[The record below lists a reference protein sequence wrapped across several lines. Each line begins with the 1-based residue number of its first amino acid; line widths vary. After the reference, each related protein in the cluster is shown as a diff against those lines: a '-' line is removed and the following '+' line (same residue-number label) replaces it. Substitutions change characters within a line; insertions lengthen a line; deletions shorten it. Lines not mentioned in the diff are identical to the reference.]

1 MSGVGVLGGGAFG
14 TALALSLARDG
25 RPIQMWVRNPEH
37 AAQMQTDR
45 ENKARLAGFTL
56 PENLSVT
63 ADLSQLTAETLL
75 LAVPVQSIGAF
86 LAQNA
91 ALFQG
96 KTLVSASK
104 GIDLNSG
111 RGPVDL
117 IMDQGIKA
125 AVISG
130 PSFAV
135 DIAAGL
141 PTAMTLA
148 AEDEASAGALQE
160 QLSTDALRI
169 YRSTDRAGVALGGAL
184 KNVMALAAGMAIG
197 AGLGESARA
206 ALLTRGYAEMARFA
220 VAHGADAETMAGLA
234 GFGDLVLSCT
244 SAKSRNYSY
253 GLGLARA
260 SALPTATVEG
270 VVTAKAVSNIAKN
283 RDIEMPIA
291 RAVAAV
297 LDQKLTIPE
306 AMEAL
311 LSRPLT
317 KE

>member
-1 MSGVGVLGGGAFG
+1 MSNVGVLGGGAFG

-25 RPIQMWVRNPEH
+25 RSIQMWARNPEH
-37 AAQMQTDR
+37 AAQMQKDR
-45 ENKARLAGFTL
+45 ENKARLAGFKF
-56 PENLSVT
+56 PENLSVIS
-63 ADLSQLTAETLL
+63 DLSQLSANTLL
-75 LAVPVQSIGAF
+75 LAIPVQSIGAF
-86 LAQNA
+86 LDKNA
-91 ALFQG
+91 TLFMD
-96 KTLVSASK
+96 KSLISTSK
-104 GIDLNSG
+104 GIDLSTG
-111 RGPVDL
+111 RGPADL
-117 IMDQGIKA
+117 IQEHGIKA

-130 PSFAV
+130 PSFAA

-148 AEDEASAGALQE
+148 AEDEASARDLQE
-160 QLSTDALRI
+160 LLSTDALRI
-169 YRSTDRAGVALGGAL
+169 YRSTDRIGVALGGAL

-206 ALLTRGYAEMARFA
+206 ALLTRGYAEMVRFA
-220 VAHGADAETMAGLA
+220 VSHGADAETMAGLS

-253 GLGLARA
+253 GLGLAQA

-270 VVTAKAVSNIAKN
+270 VVTAKAVSNIAKKLE
-283 RDIEMPIA
+283 IEMPIA
-291 RAVAAV
+291 RAVSAV

>member
-1 MSGVGVLGGGAFG
+1 MSDVGVLGGGAFG

-25 RPIQMWVRNPEH
+25 RAVQIWARNPEH
-37 AAQMQTDR
+37 AKQMHSER
-45 ENKARLAGFTL
+45 ENKARLAGFAF
-56 PENLSVT
+56 PENLDVT
-63 ADLSQLTAETLL
+63 SDLADLSATTLL

-86 LAQNA
+86 LKENA
-91 ALFQG
+91 TLFRG
-96 KTLVSASK
+96 KTLISASK
-104 GIDLNSG
+104 GIDLSTG

-117 IMDQGIKA
+117 IMDHGIKA

-220 VAHGADAETMAGLA
+220 VAHGAEAETMAGLA

-253 GLGLARA
+253 GLGLAQA

-270 VVTAKAVSNIAKN
+270 VVTAKAVSNIAKKLE
-283 RDIEMPIA
+283 IEMPIA